1 MSNIEEHIR
10 QAMSE
15 GKFDNLKGKGKR
27 LSLEENSLADPDW
40 RLAYHMLQSSGFTL
54 PWIET
59 RQQLDHDIAAA
70 RAAVRQVWEWRKTSF
85 AEKKHPINLITV
97 EWNRAEEQFRH
108 KVSELNKQI
117 RSYNLEAPSEH
128 VHLNLLNADRELER
142 LERSDQESEGE

>member
-10 QAMSE
+10 QAMKE
-15 GKFDNLKGKGKR
+15 GKFDNLQGKGKR
-27 LSLEENSLADPDW
+27 LSLEDNPLADPEW

-59 RQQLDHDIAAA
+59 RQRLENDITAT
-70 RAAVRQVWEWRKTSF
+70 RAAVQQVWEWRKTVM
-85 AEKKHPINLITV
+85 ADKKHPIDLITV
-97 EWNRAEEQFRH
+97 EWNRAEEKFRQ

-142 LERSDQESEGE
+142 LEKSDQESEGE